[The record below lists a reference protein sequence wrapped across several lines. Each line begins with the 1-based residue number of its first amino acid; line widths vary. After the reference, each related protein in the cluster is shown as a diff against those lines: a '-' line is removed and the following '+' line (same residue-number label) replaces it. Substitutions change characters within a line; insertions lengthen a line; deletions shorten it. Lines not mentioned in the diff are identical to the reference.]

1 MLIPSKLHGISPNN
15 APRLWMAVNA
25 LCFTYSTFILI
36 MTFLV
41 NGFPAGKMF
50 VKQSSLWFNFTVTA
64 VWCTKAGLNL
74 WETEVRP
81 VAWAQKVELAIAA
94 YLVIESTIL
103 LIQWKYKKEHIS
115 RVGLNAAINFIVY
128 GAALIKEFRAQRKQ
142 NEYDTI
148 ATNQV

>member
-1 MLIPSKLHGISPNN
+1 
-15 APRLWMAVNA
+15 
-25 LCFTYSTFILI
+25 

-41 NGFPAGKMF
+41 DGFPAVKMF

-74 WETEVRP
+74 WETETRT
-81 VAWAQKVELAIAA
+81 VAWTQKVELAIAA

-115 RVGLNAAINFIVY
+115 RVGLNAAVNFIVY
-128 GAALIKEFRAQRKQ
+128 GVALIKGIRAQRKQ
-142 NEYDTI
+142 NEYDVI
-148 ATNQV
+148 ATSQV